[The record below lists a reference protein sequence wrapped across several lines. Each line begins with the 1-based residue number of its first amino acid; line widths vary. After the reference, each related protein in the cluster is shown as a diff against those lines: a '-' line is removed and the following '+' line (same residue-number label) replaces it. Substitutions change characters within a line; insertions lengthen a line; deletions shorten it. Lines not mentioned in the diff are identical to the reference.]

1 LELKALQKQRWSH
14 KTYLYV
20 IRENN
25 LLTSRPKLK
34 ERLFFKTALYASS
47 QPYLLYKAM

>member
-1 LELKALQKQRWSH
+1 
-14 KTYLYV
+14 
-20 IRENN
+20 
-25 LLTSRPKLK
+25 LK